1 MDGPSCIERSAQRW
15 EPRSDR
21 TVQSPS
27 DDRGYFPTKEDVVL
41 FDALDPLLIA
51 SYRRQPPDL
60 TPIQAVRGSLHEMI
74 FDSMTRAEVEE
85 QLQRGRLVYEI
96 PELQDAMIADLVRTA
111 GPRAILVAQRSGLG
125 ADDRRIRVHAGAVMG
140 ALMGGMIPILQDP
153 KADFVA
159 DMDAALDLLEGGLRL

>member
-51 SYRRQPPDL
+51 SYRQQPADL
-60 TPIQAVRGSLHEMI
+60 TPIQALRGSLHEI

-85 QLQRGRLVYEI
+85 QLQRGRLVYDI

-111 GPRAILVAQRSGLG
+111 GLMATLVAERSGLG
-125 ADDRRIRVHAGAVMG
+125 ADDRRIRVYAGAVMG